1 MKIYFRADGNTQI
14 GLGHVIRSL
23 ALAEM
28 LKQEFECIFIIQK
41 PSDALQQQILKSCHD
56 IIALSE
62 TKGYLSEVQH
72 ITKLIP
78 EPSIV
83 VLDGYFFKTAYQQGI
98 KSAGHQLVFID
109 DLMAWKIPA
118 DVIVNHSG
126 IAKKEDYQAL
136 PLTQFCLGLKYAL
149 LRSPFL
155 QATEQTRLFSKF
167 NTAFICLG
175 GADLNN
181 DTIRILKKIERE
193 LTNIKTCI
201 VITGSA
207 YPHLQALKKHIEI
220 AKIHIQHRSNL
231 TAQEMVEAMQAS
243 QIGICSAS
251 GISYEYMSVKGGL
264 FILKTAD
271 NQKDIYKYLIANGL
285 ADDIE
290 NLVDSYPIQ
299 QHIEAQQQVFDGQTP
314 QRFQK
319 VFRSLAQKL
328 ALRIRQANIG
338 DLMTY
343 FHWANDSVVRLNAIQ
358 QAAIPLKNHRTW
370 FTKKINSSDTLMYI
384 FSLEN
389 GEEIGQVRFYF
400 DEKEAEIGYSLD
412 KNYRGQGWGK
422 LILEQAISEFI
433 KTFTWQT
440 IIGKVKENNVA
451 SIRCFQR
458 LNFTEVEKEGDLR
471 VFKLINQN
479 QNC

>member
-23 ALAEM
+23 ALVEM
-28 LKQEFECIFIIQK
+28 LKQEFECVFIIQK
-41 PSDALQQQILKSCHD
+41 PSETLQQQILESCHD
-56 IIALSE
+56 IIILSK
-62 TKGYLSEVQH
+62 TKDYLSEIQY
-72 ITKLIP
+72 ITKSIS

-83 VLDGYFFKTAYQQGI
+83 VLDGYFFKTAYQQHI
-98 KSAGHQLVFID
+98 KIAGHQLAYID

-118 DVIVNHSG
+118 DVIINHSG
-126 IAKKEDYQAL
+126 LAKKENYQTPL
-136 PLTQFCLGLKYAL
+136 LTQFCLGLKYAL

-155 QATEQTRLFSKF
+155 EATKQTRHFSKF
-167 NTAFICLG
+167 DTAFICLG
-175 GADLNN
+175 GADLSN
-181 DTIRILKKIERE
+181 DSIRILKKIERDVKS
-193 LTNIKTCI
+193 IQTCI

-207 YPHLQALKKHIEI
+207 YPHLKELKKYIEI

-231 TAQEMVEAMQAS
+231 TAQEMVNAMQES

-271 NQKDIYKYLIANGL
+271 NQKDIYKYLIENGL

-290 NLVDSYPIQ
+290 NLADSYPIQ

-319 VFRSLAQKL
+319 VFRSLSQKL
-328 ALRIRQANIG
+328 RLRVRRANMD

-343 FHWANDSVVRLNAIQ
+343 FHWANDPVVRQNAIQ
-358 QAAIPLKNHRTW
+358 QAPIPLENHRAW
-370 FTKKINSSDTLMYI
+370 FTKKVNSSDTLMYI

-389 GEEIGQVRFYF
+389 GKEVGQVRFYF

-422 LILEQAISEFI
+422 LILERAISEFI
-433 KTFTWQT
+433 KTFAWQT
-440 IIGKVKENNVA
+440 IIGKVKENNIA

-458 LNFTEVEKEGDLR
+458 LNFIEVEKEGELR
-471 VFKLINQN
+471 VFKLKNEQK
-479 QNC
+479 